1 MSVWRRLNA
10 WADRH
15 PRLFVT
21 LDALFLVG
29 FWSLALVRNDG
40 WGYFLATAWT
50 VRVVLYDWWWQG
62 RRGRARGKLAPGE
75 ETQPPSSPTQPRLA
89 RGRRDTRACL

>member
-1 MSVWRRLNA
+1 MTVWRRVNA

-29 FWSLALVRNDG
+29 FWSLAVMRDDG

-50 VRVVLYDWWWQG
+50 VRIVLYDWWWAA
-62 RRGRARGKLAPGE
+62 RRRRVRGKLAPG
-75 ETQPPSSPTQPRLA
+75 
-89 RGRRDTRACL
+89 G